1 MEMGAGL
8 VKTMS
13 QAAGRLGAGLLDFAW
28 PPTCLACGAPNA
40 RHSALCAQCFV
51 AQRPITRPLCPRLG
65 IPFERDPGPGAIST
79 AAMVEPP
86 PFRRARAALVYN
98 DIARKIVAR
107 MKYADHP
114 ELAGYCARLMH
125 AAGVEFWPDKPV
137 LVPVPMHRLR
147 FWRRHFNQALEIARE
162 LSRLTGCPVE
172 TGLVRRERPT
182 RAQVGLTGL
191 GRRRNLQGAF
201 VADKARARRF
211 GARPILLIDD
221 VVTTG
226 ATARAVTLALNR
238 AGLENI
244 DVLSFA
250 RVVVGDET
258 PI

>member
-13 QAAGRLGAGLLDFAW
+13 HAAGRLGAGLLDLAW
-28 PPTCLACGAPNA
+28 PPTCLACGAPTA
-40 RHSALCAQCFV
+40 RHAALCASCFV

-65 IPFERDPGPGAIST
+65 IPFESDPGPGAIST

-107 MKYADHP
+107 MKYGDHP
-114 ELAGYCARLMH
+114 ELARYCARLMH
-125 AAGVEFWPDKPV
+125 AAGAEFWPERPV
-137 LVPVPMHRLR
+137 LVPVPMHRTRL
-147 FWRRHFNQALEIARE
+147 WRRHFNQSLEIARE
-162 LSRLTGCPVE
+162 LSLLTGCPVE
-172 TGLVRRERPT
+172 IGLVRRDRPT
-182 RAQVGLTGL
+182 RAQVGLTGR

-201 VADKARARRF
+201 IADKAMAQRL
-211 GARPILLIDD
+211 GNRPMLLIDD

-238 AGLENI
+238 AGLHNI

-250 RVVVGDET
+250 RVVVGAET